1 MNTFYKPEVFAASF
15 PELALA
21 DEFLTQENMVYFTLE
36 IKGDGYPVYVS
47 GVIEASEKEDC
58 FEYNA
63 TMNPQNAVD
72 INFDYL
78 EVDTQSLALVEDF
91 SEYEVSNGMKFKL
104 TEAQAQRLNEWLKE
118 LAWENKIKQIKEDQ
132 ERSYEY

>member
-58 FEYNA
+58 FEYTA
-63 TMNPQNAVD
+63 SSDPQNAVD

-118 LAWENKIKQIKEDQ
+118 HAIEQKTNQLKGCLA
-132 ERSYEY
+132 

>member
-1 MNTFYKPEVFAASF
+1 MNMFHKPEVFAASF

-21 DEFLTQENMVYFTLE
+21 DEFVTQGNMVYFTLE
-36 IKGDGYPVYVS
+36 VKGDGYPVYVS
-47 GVIEASEKEDC
+47 GVIEASEKQDS

-63 TMNPQNAVD
+63 TIDPQNAVD

-78 EVDTQSLALVEDF
+78 EVDTQTLALVEDF

-104 TEAQAQRLNEWLKE
+104 TEAQVQKLNEWLKE
-118 LAWENKIKQIKEDQ
+118 HAIEQKINQLKGCTA
-132 ERSYEY
+132 

>member
-63 TMNPQNAVD
+63 SSDPQNAVD

-118 LAWENKIKQIKEDQ
+118 HAIEQKTNQLKGCLA
-132 ERSYEY
+132 

>member
-21 DEFLTQENMVYFTLE
+21 DEFVTQGNMVYFTLE
-36 IKGDGYPVYVS
+36 VKGDGYPVYVS
-47 GVIEASEKEDC
+47 GVIEASEKQDS

-63 TMNPQNAVD
+63 TIDPQNAVD

-78 EVDTQSLALVEDF
+78 EVDTQTLALVEDF

-104 TEAQAQRLNEWLKE
+104 TEAQVQKLNEWLKE
-118 LAWENKIKQIKEDQ
+118 HAIEQKINQLKGCTA
-132 ERSYEY
+132 

>member
-1 MNTFYKPEVFAASF
+1 MNMFHKPEVFAASF

-21 DEFLTQENMVYFTLE
+21 DEFVTQGNLVYFTLE
-36 IKGDGYPVYVS
+36 VKGDGYPVYVS
-47 GVIEASEKEDC
+47 GVIEASEKQDS

-63 TMNPQNAVD
+63 TIDPQNAVD

-78 EVDTQSLALVEDF
+78 EVDTQTLALVEDF

-104 TEAQAQRLNEWLKE
+104 TGAQVQKLNEWLKE
-118 LAWENKIKQIKEDQ
+118 HAIEQKTNQLKGC
-132 ERSYEY
+132 SV

>member
-63 TMNPQNAVD
+63 SSDPQNAVD

-104 TEAQAQRLNEWLKE
+104 TEAQAQKLNEWLKE
-118 LAWENKIKQIKEDQ
+118 HFEELKINELKGVQ
-132 ERSYEY
+132 S

>member
-78 EVDTQSLALVEDF
+78 EIDTQSLALVEDF

-104 TEAQAQRLNEWLKE
+104 TEAQAQKLNEWLKE
-118 LAWENKIKQIKEDQ
+118 HAIDQKLKELKGCAA
-132 ERSYEY
+132 

>member
-1 MNTFYKPEVFAASF
+1 MNTYYKPEVFAASF

-104 TEAQAQRLNEWLKE
+104 TEAQAQKLNEWLKE
-118 LAWENKIKQIKEDQ
+118 HAIEQKTNQLKGCLA
-132 ERSYEY
+132 

>member
-1 MNTFYKPEVFAASF
+1 MNMFHKPEVFAASF

-36 IKGDGYPVYVS
+36 VKGDGYPVYVS
-47 GVIEASEKEDC
+47 GVIEASEKQDS

-63 TMNPQNAVD
+63 TIDPQNAVD

-78 EVDTQSLALVEDF
+78 EVDTQTLALVEDF
-91 SEYEVSNGMKFKL
+91 SEYEVSNGMKFKI
-104 TEAQAQRLNEWLKE
+104 TEAQAQKLNEWLKAYGEESKQAE
-118 LAWENKIKQIKEDQ
+118 LQAN
-132 ERSYEY
+132 

>member
-1 MNTFYKPEVFAASF
+1 MNMFHKPEVFAASF

-47 GVIEASEKEDC
+47 GVIEASEKQDS

-63 TMNPQNAVD
+63 TIDPQNAVD

-78 EVDTQSLALVEDF
+78 EVDTQTLALVEDF
-91 SEYEVSNGMKFKL
+91 SEYQVSNGMKFKL
-104 TEAQAQRLNEWLKE
+104 TEAQAQKLNEWLKAYGEESKQAE
-118 LAWENKIKQIKEDQ
+118 LQAN
-132 ERSYEY
+132 

>member
-21 DEFLTQENMVYFTLE
+21 DEFLTQENMVYVTLE

-63 TMNPQNAVD
+63 SSDPQNAVD

-104 TEAQAQRLNEWLKE
+104 TEAQAQKLNEWLKE
-118 LAWENKIKQIKEDQ
+118 HFEELKINELKGVQ
-132 ERSYEY
+132 S

>member
-21 DEFLTQENMVYFTLE
+21 DEFITQANFVYFTLE
-36 IKGDGYPVYVS
+36 VSGDGYPVYVS

-63 TMNPQNAVD
+63 SSDPQNAVD

-78 EVDTQSLALVEDF
+78 EIDTQSLALVEDF

-104 TEAQAQRLNEWLKE
+104 TEAQAQKLNEWLKE
-118 LAWENKIKQIKEDQ
+118 HAIDQKLKELKGCAA
-132 ERSYEY
+132 

>member
-1 MNTFYKPEVFAASF
+1 MNMFHKPEVFAASF

-47 GVIEASEKEDC
+47 GVIEASEKQDS

-63 TMNPQNAVD
+63 TIDPQNAVD

-78 EVDTQSLALVEDF
+78 EVDTQTLALVEDF
-91 SEYEVSNGMKFKL
+91 SEYQVSNGMKFKL
-104 TEAQAQRLNEWLKE
+104 TEAQAQKLNQWLKE
-118 LAWENKIKQIKEDQ
+118 HAIEQKTNQLKGCLA
-132 ERSYEY
+132 

>member
-1 MNTFYKPEVFAASF
+1 MNMFHKPEVFAASF

-47 GVIEASEKEDC
+47 AVIEASEKQDS

-63 TMNPQNAVD
+63 TIDPQNAVD

-78 EVDTQSLALVEDF
+78 EVDTQTLALVEDF
-91 SEYEVSNGMKFKL
+91 SEYEVNNGMKFKL
-104 TEAQAQRLNEWLKE
+104 TEAQAQKLNDWLKGHAIE
-118 LAWENKIKQIKEDQ
+118 QKINQLKGCLA
-132 ERSYEY
+132 

>member
-1 MNTFYKPEVFAASF
+1 MNMFHKPEVFAASF

-21 DEFLTQENMVYFTLE
+21 DEFVTQGNMVYFTLE
-36 IKGDGYPVYVS
+36 VKGDGYPVYVS
-47 GVIEASEKEDC
+47 GVIEASEKQDS

-63 TMNPQNAVD
+63 TIDPQNAVD

-78 EVDTQSLALVEDF
+78 EVDTQTLALVEDF

-104 TEAQAQRLNEWLKE
+104 TEAQAQKLNEWLKSYGEESKREE
-118 LAWENKIKQIKEDQ
+118 LEG
-132 ERSYEY
+132 

>member
-104 TEAQAQRLNEWLKE
+104 TEAQAQKLNEWLKE
-118 LAWENKIKQIKEDQ
+118 HFEELKINELKGVQ
-132 ERSYEY
+132 S

>member
-1 MNTFYKPEVFAASF
+1 MNTYYKPEVFAASF

-63 TMNPQNAVD
+63 SSDPQNAVD
-72 INFDYL
+72 IDFDYL

-104 TEAQAQRLNEWLKE
+104 TEAQAQKLNEWLKE
-118 LAWENKIKQIKEDQ
+118 HAIDQKLKELKGCAA
-132 ERSYEY
+132 

>member
-1 MNTFYKPEVFAASF
+1 MNTYYKPEVFAASF

-21 DEFLTQENMVYFTLE
+21 DEFVTQGNMVYFTLE
-36 IKGDGYPVYVS
+36 VKGDGYPVYVS
-47 GVIEASEKEDC
+47 GVIEASEKQDS

-63 TMNPQNAVD
+63 TIDPQNAVD

-78 EVDTQSLALVEDF
+78 EVDTQTLALVEDF

-104 TEAQAQRLNEWLKE
+104 TEAQVQKLNEWLKE
-118 LAWENKIKQIKEDQ
+118 HAIEQKINQLKGCTA
-132 ERSYEY
+132 

>member
-1 MNTFYKPEVFAASF
+1 MNMFHKPEVFAASF

-21 DEFLTQENMVYFTLE
+21 DEFVTQGNMVYFTLE
-36 IKGDGYPVYVS
+36 VKGDSYPVYVS
-47 GVIEASEKEDC
+47 GVIEASEKQDS

-63 TMNPQNAVD
+63 TIDPQNAVD

-78 EVDTQSLALVEDF
+78 EVDTQTLALVEDF

-104 TEAQAQRLNEWLKE
+104 TEAQVQKLNEWLKE
-118 LAWENKIKQIKEDQ
+118 HAIEQKINQLKGCTA
-132 ERSYEY
+132 

>member
-1 MNTFYKPEVFAASF
+1 MFHKPEVFAASF

-63 TMNPQNAVD
+63 SSDPQNAVD

-104 TEAQAQRLNEWLKE
+104 TEAQAQKLNEWLKE
-118 LAWENKIKQIKEDQ
+118 HFEELKINELKGVQ
-132 ERSYEY
+132 S

>member
-1 MNTFYKPEVFAASF
+1 MNMFHKPEVFAASF

-21 DEFLTQENMVYFTLE
+21 DEFVTQGNMVYFTLE
-36 IKGDGYPVYVS
+36 VKGDGYPVYVS
-47 GVIEASEKEDC
+47 GVIEASEKQDS

-63 TMNPQNAVD
+63 TIDPQNAVD

-78 EVDTQSLALVEDF
+78 EVDTQTLALVEDF

-104 TEAQAQRLNEWLKE
+104 TPKQAEKLNEWLKAYGEESKREE
-118 LAWENKIKQIKEDQ
+118 LEG
-132 ERSYEY
+132 

>member
-1 MNTFYKPEVFAASF
+1 MNMFHKPEVFAASF

-21 DEFLTQENMVYFTLE
+21 DEFVTQGNMVYFTLE
-36 IKGDGYPVYVS
+36 VKGDGCPVYVS
-47 GVIEASEKEDC
+47 GVIEASEKQDS

-63 TMNPQNAVD
+63 TIDPQNAVD

-78 EVDTQSLALVEDF
+78 EVDMQTLALVEDF

-104 TEAQAQRLNEWLKE
+104 TEAQAQKLNEWLKE
-118 LAWENKIKQIKEDQ
+118 HVIEQKINQLKGCLA
-132 ERSYEY
+132 

>member
-1 MNTFYKPEVFAASF
+1 MNMFHKPEVFAASF

-21 DEFLTQENMVYFTLE
+21 DEFVTQGNLVYFTLE
-36 IKGDGYPVYVS
+36 VKGDGYPVYVS
-47 GVIEASEKEDC
+47 GVIEASEKQDS

-63 TMNPQNAVD
+63 TIDPQNAVD

-78 EVDTQSLALVEDF
+78 EVDTQTLALVEDF

-104 TEAQAQRLNEWLKE
+104 TEAQVQKLNEWLKE
-118 LAWENKIKQIKEDQ
+118 HAVEQKTNQLKGCLA
-132 ERSYEY
+132 

>member
-21 DEFLTQENMVYFTLE
+21 DEFRTQENMVYFTLE

-63 TMNPQNAVD
+63 SSDPQNAVD
-72 INFDYL
+72 IDFDYL

-104 TEAQAQRLNEWLKE
+104 TEAQAQKLNEWLKE
-118 LAWENKIKQIKEDQ
+118 HAIEQKTNHLKGCLA
-132 ERSYEY
+132 

>member
-1 MNTFYKPEVFAASF
+1 MNMFHKPEVFAASF

-21 DEFLTQENMVYFTLE
+21 DEFVTQGNMVYFTLE
-36 IKGDGYPVYVS
+36 VKGDGYPVYVS
-47 GVIEASEKEDC
+47 GVIEASENQDS

-63 TMNPQNAVD
+63 TIDPQNAVD

-78 EVDTQSLALVEDF
+78 EVDTQTLALVEDF

-104 TEAQAQRLNEWLKE
+104 TEAQAQKLNEWLKE
-118 LAWENKIKQIKEDQ
+118 HAAEQKTNQLKGCTA
-132 ERSYEY
+132 